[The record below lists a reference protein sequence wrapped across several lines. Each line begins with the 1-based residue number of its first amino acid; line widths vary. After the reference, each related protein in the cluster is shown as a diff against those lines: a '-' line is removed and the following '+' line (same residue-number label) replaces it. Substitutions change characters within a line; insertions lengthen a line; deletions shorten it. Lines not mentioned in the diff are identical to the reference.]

1 MDFAAKTAG
10 PVAVVVAAVETVA
23 SIAADTLD
31 SAAVAVAGMIDSA
44 AVGMAGSSAAG
55 PDNPAAAED
64 AGLGLAYPAC
74 YYQRPD

>member
-1 MDFAAKTAG
+1 MGFAAKTVG

-31 SAAVAVAGMIDSA
+31 SAAAAVAGMVDSA
-44 AVGMAGSSAAG
+44 AVGMAGSSAG